1 MKIMITGN
9 LGYVGPSVIKK
20 LRSTY
25 PKAELIGLDL
35 GIFAHCLTGVKV
47 LPERII
53 NTQVYKDVRNVTELD
68 FEGVSAVVHLAAI
81 SNDPMGNSFERITDE
96 INYQSSLKIAELAK
110 NAGVSNYIFAS
121 SCSVYGAA
129 TGQPKKE
136 CDDLNPLTAYAKSKI
151 DTELGLEKLASD
163 DFIVTCLRFATACGF
178 SDRTRLDLVVN
189 DFVACAIA
197 GGVINILS
205 DGTPWRP
212 LIHISDMARAIDW
225 AVGRKHEN
233 GGTFLII
240 NTGSHQ
246 WNYQVKELANTVAQE
261 IPGTEVQVNI
271 NAAPDNRSYKVD
283 FAKFRDLAPN
293 HQPIISLA
301 QTVQGLRDGLTAMGF
316 ADKNFHNSDFMR
328 LNVLKKHM
336 STNRLTQNLNWINE

>member
-110 NAGVSNYIFAS
+110 NAG
-121 SCSVYGAA
+121 
-129 TGQPKKE
+129 GQ
-136 CDDLNPLTAYAKSKI
+136 
-151 DTELGLEKLASD
+151 
-163 DFIVTCLRFATACGF
+163 
-178 SDRTRLDLVVN
+178 
-189 DFVACAIA
+189 
-197 GGVINILS
+197 
-205 DGTPWRP
+205 
-212 LIHISDMARAIDW
+212 
-225 AVGRKHEN
+225 
-233 GGTFLII
+233 
-240 NTGSHQ
+240 
-246 WNYQVKELANTVAQE
+246 
-261 IPGTEVQVNI
+261 
-271 NAAPDNRSYKVD
+271 
-283 FAKFRDLAPN
+283 
-293 HQPIISLA
+293 
-301 QTVQGLRDGLTAMGF
+301 
-316 ADKNFHNSDFMR
+316 
-328 LNVLKKHM
+328 
-336 STNRLTQNLNWINE
+336 